1 MNPLAATAAFPGIA
15 GAELAALHG
24 AQRPP
29 LAQSTLLSRD
39 DPFGLTVII
48 GGTNVRFCIS
58 HPGSSEPL
66 THVVKWIELEK
77 TLGSELAREGLRFE
91 NAHSL
96 VYPLI
101 VKDFVK
107 FLESKF
113 DPELGPL
120 PIENLCAFNVSIAGR
135 VIGDEKRDPDF
146 HRPVNGIDAEV
157 TTSNTGLRFS
167 QEKIGRVL
175 YNAFKERVPQMRFSP
190 EKVSVF
196 NDARAGLEGERI
208 LLGIPNDKRVFFE
221 IGGTGDGSQY
231 DIPGFDEIGHRIIFN
246 TSKKR
251 IDFIGGDKLK
261 EYINQDGSFKV
272 LGHDETYAEHL
283 VAGPWTGIRFV
294 QQFKSKNNL
303 MAALASWILKKRAE
317 VNATTPKDSAAKD
330 ASLTS
335 EELAEQ
341 TEVLREQ
348 LDDIASL
355 KAGGRH
361 RWAMDSNTYIIRE
374 INGLIFQPDYRKFR
388 RYLPCDLQIGA
399 LEDKSPDRAMVVLAW
414 SHLKKHLK
422 ERGLIAGKVYREM
435 QKQGVTPDYYILG
448 GGLGET
454 FNRYTPEDREDAI
467 HEISEAGKLR
477 PGLFNFSQVS
487 PEARESAVSHRTVM
501 KTKEELSQMRGL
513 GVPQL
518 AV

>member
-1 MNPLAATAAFPGIA
+1 MNPQAATAAFPGIA
-15 GAELAALHG
+15 GAGLAALNG

-91 NAHSL
+91 MAHSL

-113 DPELGPL
+113 DPDLGPL
-120 PIENLCAFNVSIAGR
+120 PIEKLCAFNVSIAGL
-135 VIGDEKRDPDF
+135 VIGDEKRHPDF
-146 HRPVNGIDAEV
+146 NRPVNGIDAEV

-167 QEKIGRVL
+167 REKIGRVL
-175 YNAFKERVPQMRFSP
+175 YKAFREYVPAMCFES
-190 EKVSVF
+190 EKVFVF
-196 NDARAGLEGERI
+196 NDARAGQEGERI
-208 LLGIPNDKRVFFE
+208 LLRIPADKRVFFE

-231 DIPGFDEIGHRIIFN
+231 DIPGFDEIGHRVI
-246 TSKKR
+246 SKPPKKFH
-251 IDFIGGDKLK
+251 FISGDGLQ
-261 EYINQDGSFKV
+261 EYVNPDGSFKV
-272 LGHDETYAEHL
+272 LDNDQTYAEHL

-294 QQFKSKNNL
+294 QQFKSKLPVMN
-303 MAALASWILKKRAE
+303 ALAKWM
-317 VNATTPKDSAAKD
+317 
-330 ASLTS
+330 
-335 EELAEQ
+335 LAERANLPERQ
-341 TEVLREQ
+341 SNDSSLVPTPVTASELTRQ

-355 KAGGRH
+355 KSGDRH
-361 RWAMDSNTYIIRE
+361 RWAIDSNTFIIRE
-374 INGLIFQPDYRKFR
+374 INGRIFQPDHRKFR
-388 RYLPCDLQIGA
+388 RCLPCDLQIGA
-399 LEDKSPDRAMVVLAW
+399 LEDSNPDKAIVVHAW
-414 SHLKKHLK
+414 SRLKMHFK

-435 QKQGVTPDYYILG
+435 QKIGAAPDYYILG

-467 HEISEAGKLR
+467 FEISEAGRL
-477 PGLFNFSQVS
+477 PHGLFNFSQVS

-501 KTKEELSQMRGL
+501 QTQEEWSKRRSLR
-513 GVPQL
+513 VPQL
-518 AV
+518 GV